1 MRFHLPGFAARA
13 QRRHDDDRA
22 GQARECPLA
31 IASGGA
37 LAATAF
43 AQHWALQ
50 LPAVVAMAAVFW
62 LLRTV
67 PARRAYSVGVLFTLA
82 WLVPTTYWY
91 YNFMS
96 LGAALGASIG
106 WALLMANLFHLAAL
120 REKLGTRLVWPL
132 FALLWLALTWL
143 RMRMPVT
150 EDWWLPHLGYSVWR
164 NSGLVWL
171 GGFGG
176 ETALEAVVLAGGM
189 AVAAAFVRRGPWA
202 ALAAGAAAI
211 ASVIGLNAISQS
223 LPAKPIPPVIA
234 VQAMTAGGVDAPAT
248 EQDVSDLIDM
258 TREALGGDYAR
269 STTVVWP
276 ENSIPES
283 AQRRVAD
290 VAAELRVNIAYHT
303 TEHDGEGV
311 YKKTVVVDGSTG
323 QAVLANYKQHL
334 APDEKLGVSR
344 ASRSIV
350 ELGDRRVTAYICY
363 DMHYPDVVGRLRG
376 SDVAYVPLNDA
387 AYGYVQKQFHA
398 ADIALRAAQADT
410 AVVVAST
417 NGPTMI
423 VNSNGVVTQFLNTS
437 DAGHLRN

>member
-143 RMRMPVT
+143 RLRMPVT

-202 ALAAGAAAI
+202 ALAAGVAAI

>member
-50 LPAVVAMAAVFW
+50 LPAVVAMAAAFW

-143 RMRMPVT
+143 RLRMPVT

-234 VQAMTAGGVDAPAT
+234 LQAMTEGGVDAPAT

-258 TREALGGDYAR
+258 TREALGG
-269 STTVVWP
+269 
-276 ENSIPES
+276 
-283 AQRRVAD
+283 
-290 VAAELRVNIAYHT
+290 
-303 TEHDGEGV
+303 
-311 YKKTVVVDGSTG
+311 
-323 QAVLANYKQHL
+323 
-334 APDEKLGVSR
+334 
-344 ASRSIV
+344 
-350 ELGDRRVTAYICY
+350 
-363 DMHYPDVVGRLRG
+363 RG
-376 SDVAYVPLNDA
+376 SAKSV
-387 AYGYVQKQFHA
+387 
-398 ADIALRAAQADT
+398 
-410 AVVVAST
+410 
-417 NGPTMI
+417 
-423 VNSNGVVTQFLNTS
+423 
-437 DAGHLRN
+437 

>member
-132 FALLWLALTWL
+132 FAILWLALTWL
-143 RMRMPVT
+143 RLRMPVT

>member
-50 LPAVVAMAAVFW
+50 LPAVVAMAAAFW

-132 FALLWLALTWL
+132 FALVWLALTWL
-143 RMRMPVT
+143 RLRMPVT

-303 TEHDGEGV
+303 TEHDVEGV
-311 YKKTVVVDGSTG
+311 YKKTVIVDGSTG

-363 DMHYPDVVGRLRG
+363 DMHYPDVVGRLSG

>member
-31 IASGGA
+31 IASGGV

-50 LPAVVAMAAVFW
+50 LPAVVAMAAAFW

-132 FALLWLALTWL
+132 FAILWLALTWL
-143 RMRMPVT
+143 RLRMPVT

-176 ETALEAVVLAGGM
+176 ETVLEAVVLAGGM
-189 AVAAAFVRRGPWA
+189 TVAAAFVRRGPLA
-202 ALAAGAAAI
+202 ALAAGAAVI

-234 VQAMTAGGVDAPAT
+234 LQAMTEGGVDAPAT

-350 ELGDRRVTAYICY
+350 KLGDRRVTAYICY
-363 DMHYPDVVGRLRG
+363 DMHYPDVVGRLSG

-387 AYGYVQKQFHA
+387 AYGYLQKQFHA

>member
-13 QRRHDDDRA
+13 QRRHDDDWA
-22 GQARECPLA
+22 GQAREYPLA

-132 FALLWLALTWL
+132 FAILWLALTWL
-143 RMRMPVT
+143 RLRMPVT

-334 APDEKLGVSR
+334 APDEELGVSR

-363 DMHYPDVVGRLRG
+363 DMHYPDVVGRLSG

>member
-1 MRFHLPGFAARA
+1 M
-13 QRRHDDDRA
+13 
-22 GQARECPLA
+22 
-31 IASGGA
+31 
-37 LAATAF
+37 
-43 AQHWALQ
+43 
-50 LPAVVAMAAVFW
+50 
-62 LLRTV
+62 
-67 PARRAYSVGVLFTLA
+67 
-82 WLVPTTYWY
+82 PTTYWY

-96 LGAALGASIG
+96 LGAAFGASVG
-106 WALLMANLFHLAAL
+106 WALLMANLFQLTAL
-120 REKLGTRLVWPL
+120 RKRFGTRLVWPL

-164 NSGLVWL
+164 NSGLVRL

-176 ETALEAVVLAGGM
+176 ETVLEAVVLAGGM
-189 AVAAAFVRRGPWA
+189 AVAAAFARWGPRA
-202 ALAAGAAAI
+202 ALAAGAAVI

-234 VQAMTAGGVDAPAT
+234 LQAMTEGGVDAPAT

-290 VAAELRVNIAYHT
+290 AAAELRVNIVYHT

-323 QAVLANYKQHL
+323 EAVLANYKQHI
-334 APDEKLGVSR
+334 APDEELGVSR

-363 DMHYPDVVGRLRG
+363 DMHYPDVVGRLSG

-387 AYGYVQKQFHA
+387 AYGYLQKQFHA
-398 ADIALRAAQADT
+398 ADIALHAAQADT

-423 VNSNGVVTQFLNTS
+423 VNSNGVVTHSLSTS
-437 DAGHLRN
+437 DAGHVRN

>member
-31 IASGGA
+31 IASGGV

-50 LPAVVAMAAVFW
+50 LPAVVAMAAAFW

-132 FALLWLALTWL
+132 FAILWLALTWL
-143 RMRMPVT
+143 RLRMPVT

-202 ALAAGAAAI
+202 ALAAGATAI

-363 DMHYPDVVGRLRG
+363 DMHYPDVVGRLSG

-387 AYGYVQKQFHA
+387 AYGYLQKQFHA
-398 ADIALRAAQADT
+398 ADIALHAAQADT

>member
-143 RMRMPVT
+143 RLRMPVT

-303 TEHDGEGV
+303 TEHDVEGV
-311 YKKTVVVDGSTG
+311 YKKTVIVDGSTG

-334 APDEKLGVSR
+334 APDEELGVSR

-363 DMHYPDVVGRLRG
+363 DMHYPDVVGRLSG
-376 SDVAYVPLNDA
+376 SNVAYVPLNDA

-398 ADIALRAAQADT
+398 ADIALHAAQADT

-423 VNSNGVVTQFLNTS
+423 VNSNGVVTHSLSTS
-437 DAGHLRN
+437 DAGHVRN

>member
-132 FALLWLALTWL
+132 FALLWLTLTWL
-143 RMRMPVT
+143 RLRMPVT

-189 AVAAAFVRRGPWA
+189 AVAAAFVHRGPWA

-223 LPAKPIPPVIA
+223 LPAKPTPPVIA

>member
-143 RMRMPVT
+143 RLRMPVT

>member
-1 MRFHLPGFAARA
+1 MRFHLPDSAARA

-132 FALLWLALTWL
+132 FAILWLALTWL
-143 RMRMPVT
+143 RLRMPVT

-234 VQAMTAGGVDAPAT
+234 LQAMTEGGVDAPAT
-248 EQDVSDLIDM
+248 GQDVSDLIDM
-258 TREALGGDYAR
+258 TREALGGDYPR

-303 TEHDGEGV
+303 TEHDVEGV
-311 YKKTVVVDGSTG
+311 YKKTVIVDGSTG

-334 APDEKLGVSR
+334 APDEELGVSR

-363 DMHYPDVVGRLRG
+363 DMHYPDVVGRLSG

-398 ADIALRAAQADT
+398 ADIALHAAQADT

>member
-22 GQARECPLA
+22 SQARECPLA

-132 FALLWLALTWL
+132 FAILWLALTWL
-143 RMRMPVT
+143 RLRMPVT

>member
-96 LGAALGASIG
+96 LGAAFGASVG
-106 WALLMANLFHLAAL
+106 WALLMANLFQLTAL
-120 REKLGTRLVWPL
+120 RKRFGTRLVWPL

-189 AVAAAFVRRGPWA
+189 AVAAAFVHRGPWA

-223 LPAKPIPPVIA
+223 LPAKPTPPVIA

-350 ELGDRRVTAYICY
+350 ELGDQHVTAYICY

>member
-67 PARRAYSVGVLFTLA
+67 PARRAYSVGASFTLA

-132 FALLWLALTWL
+132 FAILWLALTWL
-143 RMRMPVT
+143 RLRMPVT

-363 DMHYPDVVGRLRG
+363 DMHYPDVVGRLSG

-387 AYGYVQKQFHA
+387 AYGYLQKQFHA
-398 ADIALRAAQADT
+398 ADIALHAAQADT

-423 VNSNGVVTQFLNTS
+423 VNSNGVVTHSLSTF
-437 DAGHLRN
+437 DAGHIRN